1 MYKGVKGSS
10 LKADILLVFI
20 SLIWGSTFIV
30 TKKTIETIPPIT
42 FNSVRFIIASIL
54 LLVIFLYRPKKIN
67 RVVVLDGFV
76 LGVVL
81 FLTFTFQT
89 MGLKFVTASETG
101 FITGLYLIFVPIISV
116 VFLKKSM
123 DIKTVIAVFMAFT
136 GLFLI
141 SFHGNK
147 IGFGMG
153 EFLVLLNALF
163 VAFHIVLIDYYCKRD
178 DVFALTSIQIF
189 VLTILSVCYALLFED
204 WKGKIVFS
212 GANVFA
218 FFLTGVMATVVAF
231 LIQTYAQKFTTPT
244 KAAVIFTLEPL
255 SAAFFGFLIGGEIL
269 TRDQY
274 VGAFLIFLSMLIIE
288 IKFKR
293 SKGD

>member
-1 MYKGVKGSS
+1 MQNSIKGSS
-10 LKADILLVFI
+10 FKAEVLLIFI

-30 TKKTIETIPPIT
+30 TKKTIESIPPIT
-42 FNSVRFIIASIL
+42 FNSVRFLIASII
-54 LLVIFLYRPKKIN
+54 LLVIFFYRPKKIN
-67 RVVVLDGFV
+67 KTVFIDGFM

-81 FLTFTFQT
+81 FFTFTFQT
-89 MGLKFVTASETG
+89 IGLKFVTASETG

-116 VFLKKSM
+116 VFLKKSLNM
-123 DIKTVIAVFMAFT
+123 KTVIAVFMAFS
-136 GLFLI
+136 GLFFI
-141 SFHGNK
+141 SFNGNK
-147 IGFGMG
+147 MGFGIG

-163 VAFHIVLIDYYCKRD
+163 VAFHIILIDYYGKKD

-189 VLTILSVCYALLFED
+189 VLTILSICYALLFED
-204 WKGKIVFS
+204 WKGKVIFN
-212 GANVFA
+212 GANIFA

-255 SAAFFGFLIGGEIL
+255 SSALFGFLIGGEIL
-269 TRDQY
+269 RREQY

-293 SKGD
+293 SKGA